1 MEFDAVVCG
10 GGAIGLA
17 LAREI
22 SFELG
27 NVLLI
32 EQKSLLGSETSS
44 RNSEVIH
51 AGLYYKTD
59 SLKHL
64 HCINGK
70 ALLYDFLQKY
80 DIDHHKVGKLIV
92 ACDGNDQTK
101 LANLYNQACQ
111 NNVEGLIQLDR
122 ADLRRLEPELNCIEG
137 FISKST
143 GIFDSHS
150 FLQALIF
157 EAEQN
162 GVTIVTNH
170 SFSRAEIQDGKI
182 QIQLKNLENDKIYTK
197 RFYNCAGLHAIEVMQ
212 HCHISDPKHRYRYQY
227 AKGNYFSLSGA
238 SPFQHLIYPIP
249 EKGGLGIHSTIDC
262 NGKTRFGP
270 NVEWTDLSINEL
282 QQNYEVSPVLADTFK
297 TAIQRYWPGVKD
309 RTLTA
314 DYSGFRPKLFE
325 DEVLND
331 DFKIIRD
338 FEIGGC
344 EIVHFLGIESP
355 GLTSCLSLVKHI
367 SEK

>member
-111 NNVEGLIQLDR
+111 NNVALDT
-122 ADLRRLEPELNCIEG
+122 ARRRFAQTEPELNCIEG

-157 EAEQN
+157 EAEQM
-162 GVTIVTNH
+162 G
-170 SFSRAEIQDGKI
+170 
-182 QIQLKNLENDKIYTK
+182 
-197 RFYNCAGLHAIEVMQ
+197 
-212 HCHISDPKHRYRYQY
+212 
-227 AKGNYFSLSGA
+227 
-238 SPFQHLIYPIP
+238 
-249 EKGGLGIHSTIDC
+249 
-262 NGKTRFGP
+262 
-270 NVEWTDLSINEL
+270 
-282 QQNYEVSPVLADTFK
+282 
-297 TAIQRYWPGVKD
+297 
-309 RTLTA
+309 
-314 DYSGFRPKLFE
+314 
-325 DEVLND
+325 
-331 DFKIIRD
+331 
-338 FEIGGC
+338 
-344 EIVHFLGIESP
+344 
-355 GLTSCLSLVKHI
+355 
-367 SEK
+367 

>member
-122 ADLRRLEPELNCIEG
+122 GDLRRLEPELNCIEG

-157 EAEQN
+157 
-162 GVTIVTNH
+162 G
-170 SFSRAEIQDGKI
+170 
-182 QIQLKNLENDKIYTK
+182 
-197 RFYNCAGLHAIEVMQ
+197 
-212 HCHISDPKHRYRYQY
+212 
-227 AKGNYFSLSGA
+227 
-238 SPFQHLIYPIP
+238 
-249 EKGGLGIHSTIDC
+249 
-262 NGKTRFGP
+262 
-270 NVEWTDLSINEL
+270 
-282 QQNYEVSPVLADTFK
+282 
-297 TAIQRYWPGVKD
+297 
-309 RTLTA
+309 
-314 DYSGFRPKLFE
+314 
-325 DEVLND
+325 
-331 DFKIIRD
+331 
-338 FEIGGC
+338 
-344 EIVHFLGIESP
+344 
-355 GLTSCLSLVKHI
+355 
-367 SEK
+367 